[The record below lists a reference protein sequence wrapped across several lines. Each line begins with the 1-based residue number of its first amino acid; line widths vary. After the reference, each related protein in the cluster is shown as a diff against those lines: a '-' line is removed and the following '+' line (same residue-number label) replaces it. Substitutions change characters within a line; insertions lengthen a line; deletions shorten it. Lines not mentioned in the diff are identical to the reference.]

1 MAKADTDTVQGKQI
15 RFQEGKTYLRT
26 GHPLLREC
34 PGYFQALGEVLEWPP
49 KSFVHVAGWT
59 IDPDFAIELE
69 PALVTVRDLLASP

>member
-1 MAKADTDTVQGKQI
+1 MLVRRLDVNPSVRG
-15 RFQEGKTYLRT
+15 
-26 GHPLLREC
+26 
-34 PGYFQALGEVLEWPP
+34 ALA